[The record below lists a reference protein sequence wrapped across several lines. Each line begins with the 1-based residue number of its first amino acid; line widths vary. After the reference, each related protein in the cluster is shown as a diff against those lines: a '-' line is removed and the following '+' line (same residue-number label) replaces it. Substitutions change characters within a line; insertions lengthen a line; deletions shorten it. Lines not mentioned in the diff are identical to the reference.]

1 MESPSLM
8 TRAGV
13 REREEICCVSQA
25 TQDMWGWEWW
35 AYTFCTFIPEE
46 VIGIFPSLASP
57 SIFKTGG
64 LKRLKQTVAEKADT
78 KQNKMSQGSRGRLVY
93 MFIVQ
98 CEALLDAWN
107 FP

>member
-1 MESPSLM
+1 M
-8 TRAGV
+8 TRGGV

-25 TQDMWGWEWW
+25 TQDTWGWEWW
-35 AYTFCTFIPEE
+35 AYTFCIFFPEE